1 MNNPKKKAMQN
12 NLAPDY
18 GTFLS
23 KPFTFDRFIRLLLS
37 ISLIIGV
44 IFIVR
49 SISNVLI
56 PFFIALLLA
65 YLTDPVVVFLQ
76 NRIRIKSRGLS
87 VFITMLLF
95 LVVLTGSLWWLIP
108 RFISEFAKMTIL
120 IQKFLQT
127 HDFQEFLPKGIS
139 QWIYQLIANRSFQTF
154 LEAQD
159 VSQITNVMLNSMRS
173 IFTGSLSLV
182 FGVVGLLMVLLY
194 LFFILLDYKKIEEGW
209 QSLIPQKHRPL
220 AISISDD
227 LKLSMR
233 VYFRAQFTIAIIVGI
248 LLAIGFSIIGMPMA
262 VTLGLFIG
270 LLNIVP
276 YLQVVGFLP
285 AILLALLKAMET
297 NQNFGQI
304 LLLVFLVMA
313 IVQVIQETILI
324 PRIMGKAYNMNP
336 AIILLSLSIW
346 GSIMGILGMLL
357 ALPLTTLIF
366 SYYKQ
371 FFINEESST
380 KDFLPDK
387 ASVDPT
393 SPNQDDEV

>member
-233 VYFRAQFTIAIIVGI
+233 VYFRAQCYSHRIFDYWYAHGCNIGIIYWASEYRSLSAGSRIFACNTSGIAKGHGNESEFWSDSFAGI
-248 LLAIGFSIIGMPMA
+248 SGDGHRSGDSGNHSHSQDYGKSIQYESGNHSSFA
-262 VTLGLFIG
+262 FD
-270 LLNIVP
+270 
-276 YLQVVGFLP
+276 
-285 AILLALLKAMET
+285 
-297 NQNFGQI
+297 
-304 LLLVFLVMA
+304 
-313 IVQVIQETILI
+313 
-324 PRIMGKAYNMNP
+324 MGKYYGNIRDA
-336 AIILLSLSIW
+336 AGAAFDHFDILVLQ
-346 GSIMGILGMLL
+346 
-357 ALPLTTLIF
+357 TVF
-366 SYYKQ
+366 Y
-371 FFINEESST
+371 
-380 KDFLPDK
+380 
-387 ASVDPT
+387 
-393 SPNQDDEV
+393 

>member
-1 MNNPKKKAMQN
+1 MHN
-12 NLAPDY
+12 NLSPDY

-37 ISLIIGV
+37 ISVIIGL
-44 IFIVR
+44 ILIVR

-65 YLTDPVVVFLQ
+65 YLTDPVVVFFQYRLK
-76 NRIRIKSRGLS
+76 IRHRGLS
-87 VFITMLLF
+87 VFLTLLLF
-95 LVVLTGSLWWLIP
+95 LIVLTATLWWLIP
-108 RFISEFAKMTIL
+108 RFISEFAKMTVL
-120 IQKFLQT
+120 IQQFLQT
-127 HDFQEFLPKGIS
+127 HDFHEFLPKGLS
-139 QWIYQLIANRSFQTF
+139 QWVYQLIANRDFQTF

-159 VSQITNVMLNSMRS
+159 VSQITNVLLNSVHS
-173 IFTGSLSLV
+173 VFTGSLSLV
-182 FGVVGLLMVLLY
+182 FGLIGILMVLLY

-209 QSLIPQKHRPL
+209 QSLIPQKHRSL
-220 AISISDD
+220 AVSVSDD
-227 LKLSMR
+227 LKVSMR
-233 VYFRAQFTIAIIVGI
+233 VYFRAQFTIAMIVGI
-248 LLAIGFSIIGMPMA
+248 LLAIGFSIISMPMA

-270 LLNIVP
+270 ILNIVP

-285 AILLALLKAMET
+285 AIFLALLKAMET

-336 AIILLSLSIW
+336 AIILLSLSVW

-371 FFINEESST
+371 FFLNEESSI
-380 KDFLPDK
+380 KDFLPDNSFTD
-387 ASVDPT
+387 ASAP
-393 SPNQDDEV
+393 DEKLEE